1 MTSLELRKKISSLC
15 THMLFEYKG
24 HSCGV
29 DPLAPDDFDMWCDEN
44 YMKASS
50 IDEVM
55 STPFFRGRKLQDIA
69 DEIENVE

>member
-1 MTSLELRKKISSLC
+1 
-15 THMLFEYKG
+15 
-24 HSCGV
+24 
-29 DPLAPDDFDMWCDEN
+29 
-44 YMKASS
+44 MKASS